1 MAQRGELPPDSP
13 STAANLTIR
22 LRPVGEL
29 SIGVP
34 HESAPQLLHAVTLG
48 VTMGGPGWTLWA
60 GTAAGVP
67 LWLVAT
73 LALVQAFG
81 GVAVLCM
88 PRRATVSVTTPQT
101 TPGKRRHAGKDGSAR
116 P

>member
-34 HESAPQLLHAVTLG
+34 HE
-48 VTMGGPGWTLWA
+48 
-60 GTAAGVP
+60 
-67 LWLVAT
+67 
-73 LALVQAFG
+73 
-81 GVAVLCM
+81 
-88 PRRATVSVTTPQT
+88 
-101 TPGKRRHAGKDGSAR
+101 
-116 P
+116 